1 MLDLSLLKT
10 FTVIAETGSLSRS
23 ASRIG
28 LTQAAVSLQVKR
40 LEQLLNQ
47 QLLERTGRGVT
58 LTRNGSRLL
67 EHAERI
73 LRYHDEALAE
83 TRYYQRRYQDLESA
97 MGPIEAENERLK
109 GELAIYQ
116 GSGPIEAGVT
126 KDIDERLERL
136 RRITESVG
144 TVEGDGRVA
153 AVVEAAGVGAFVV
166 AAVEDR
172 LEVQDHV
179 RVVVRQGDADAG

>member
-1 MLDLSLLKT
+1 MLDLNLLKT

-40 LEQLLNQ
+40 LERLLNQ

-83 TRYYQRRYQDLESA
+83 LKMALSLPGGFPGADRAAQMLASSK
-97 MGPIEAENERLK
+97 IE
-109 GELAIYQ
+109 
-116 GSGPIEAGVT
+116 
-126 KDIDERLERL
+126 D
-136 RRITESVG
+136 
-144 TVEGDGRVA
+144 
-153 AVVEAAGVGAFVV
+153 
-166 AAVEDR
+166 
-172 LEVQDHV
+172 
-179 RVVVRQGDADAG
+179 